1 MRIII
6 LDGTRFTDRKSTH
19 NYLHSALQLPD
30 WYGRNLDAL
39 ADCIGEWRSD
49 TLLILQHPE
58 AVERQLGDYGTKL
71 LTVLETVGNQPGGF
85 RYVNQK

>member
-6 LDGTRFTDRKSTH
+6 LDGTRFTDREAAH
-19 NYLHSALQLPD
+19 DYLQSALQLPA

-39 ADCIGEWRSD
+39 ADCIGEWTAD
-49 TLLILQHPE
+49 TLLILQHPD
-58 AVERQLGDYGTKL
+58 AVETGLGDYGANL

-85 RYVNQK
+85 RYVIQE